1 SIRALFASVGHVDAV
16 VCAAGAARFAPLAEL
31 TDDDFAFSIANKLM
45 GQVNV
50 IRQALAHV
58 NDGGSITVTSGVLGQ
73 QPAPGSGAI
82 SLVNAALEGFARA
95 AALEAPRGI
104 RVNVVS
110 PPWIAET
117 LAKLGRPSDGA
128 LTAAACAKSYVQ
140 SVEGSETGGGYR
152 REGHPA
158 PPVPVRRGRP
168 AAGPQRAGRG
178 GLQCAPMDELSR
190 LRAGRGVPRRGVCRM
205 LPAAVL
211 LLAATFAGL
220 SAATSTAD
228 AGLRPVRA
236 QARGVDIGPG
246 TLLVAVP
253 GLPDPNF
260 SETVVFIVHHTEDGT
275 MGLVL
280 DRRTDVTVGRLFE
293 SIDELRELTLP
304 VFAGGPVARS
314 SAQAL
319 VRSPRAIP
327 DGRHIVGEVH

>member
-1 SIRALFASVGHVDAV
+1 
-16 VCAAGAARFAPLAEL
+16 
-31 TDDDFAFSIANKLM
+31 
-45 GQVNV
+45 
-50 IRQALAHV
+50 
-58 NDGGSITVTSGVLGQ
+58 
-73 QPAPGSGAI
+73 
-82 SLVNAALEGFARA
+82 
-95 AALEAPRGI
+95 
-104 RVNVVS
+104 
-110 PPWIAET
+110 
-117 LAKLGRPSDGA
+117 
-128 LTAAACAKSYVQ
+128 
-140 SVEGSETGGGYR
+140 
-152 REGHPA
+152 
-158 PPVPVRRGRP
+158 
-168 AAGPQRAGRG
+168 
-178 GLQCAPMDELSR
+178 MDQLSR

-260 SETVVFIVHHTEDGT
+260 SETVVFVVHHTEDGT

-280 DRRTDVTVGRLFE
+280 NRRTDVTVGRLFE

-327 DGRHIVGEVH
+327 DGRHIVGEVHIVNSAEALRRRLADEPGTDHFRLYLGYAGWAPGQLEAELDDGAWHVIEGDAAAVFDRDPDTLWRRVIRRTVVQTVRAAGDTGETAGS

>member
-1 SIRALFASVGHVDAV
+1 
-16 VCAAGAARFAPLAEL
+16 
-31 TDDDFAFSIANKLM
+31 
-45 GQVNV
+45 
-50 IRQALAHV
+50 
-58 NDGGSITVTSGVLGQ
+58 
-73 QPAPGSGAI
+73 
-82 SLVNAALEGFARA
+82 
-95 AALEAPRGI
+95 
-104 RVNVVS
+104 
-110 PPWIAET
+110 
-117 LAKLGRPSDGA
+117 
-128 LTAAACAKSYVQ
+128 
-140 SVEGSETGGGYR
+140 
-152 REGHPA
+152 
-158 PPVPVRRGRP
+158 
-168 AAGPQRAGRG
+168 
-178 GLQCAPMDELSR
+178 MDQLSR

-280 DRRTDVTVGRLFE
+280 NRRTDVTVGRLFE

-314 SAQAL
+314 SAQAR
-319 VRSPRAIP
+319 VRTPPALHHRPPKLREGHKLKSAETLRPPRAIP
-327 DGRHIVGEVH
+327 DGRHIVGEVHIVNSAEALRRRLADEPGTDHFRLYLGYAGWAPGQLEAELDDGAWHVIEGDAAAVFDRDPDTLWRRVIRRTVVQTVRAAGDTGETAGS